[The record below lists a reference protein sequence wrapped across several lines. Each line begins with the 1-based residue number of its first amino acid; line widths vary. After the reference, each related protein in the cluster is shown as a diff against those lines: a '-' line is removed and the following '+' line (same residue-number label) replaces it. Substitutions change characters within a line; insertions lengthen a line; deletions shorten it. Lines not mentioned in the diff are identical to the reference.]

1 MECAVTVLLQLSDSQ
16 LLQQNIS
23 GFCIIPSLLTLQK
36 NRTNVCHMA
45 RDLIDVHKYYFDIY
59 KNFIFVFSIVKSGNE
74 KSRCENSSVTR
85 KYLYMILAIFFY
97 F

>member
-36 NRTNVCHMA
+36 NRTNVYHMA
-45 RDLIDVHKYYFDIY
+45 CDLIDVHKCYFDIHEC
-59 KNFIFVFSIVKSGNE
+59 FIFEF
-74 KSRCENSSVTR
+74 
-85 KYLYMILAIFFY
+85 L
-97 F
+97 